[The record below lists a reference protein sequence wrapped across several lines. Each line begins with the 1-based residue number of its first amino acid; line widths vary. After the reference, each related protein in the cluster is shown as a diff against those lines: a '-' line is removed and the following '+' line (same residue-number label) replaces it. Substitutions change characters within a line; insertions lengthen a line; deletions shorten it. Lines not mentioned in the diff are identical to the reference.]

1 MPTENAAS
9 SSDPLALITRQ
20 DPHSTPHRD
29 FEFSVAPYAGSNR
42 WRAGMPFSIT
52 RKLRLGLFVRHES
65 LRLFALRLL
74 ETQTDQMTMFVNG
87 PAVTVGLAG
96 LEVNWFFAYR
106 TSCREV

>member
-1 MPTENAAS
+1 MPTEDSPCS
-9 SSDPLALITRQ
+9 SAPIALITGE
-20 DPHSTPHRD
+20 DLDSTPHRD
-29 FEFSVAPYAGSNR
+29 FEFSVARCADSNR
-42 WRAGMPFSIT
+42 WRAGMPFSIA

-65 LRLFALRLL
+65 LRLFALRLF